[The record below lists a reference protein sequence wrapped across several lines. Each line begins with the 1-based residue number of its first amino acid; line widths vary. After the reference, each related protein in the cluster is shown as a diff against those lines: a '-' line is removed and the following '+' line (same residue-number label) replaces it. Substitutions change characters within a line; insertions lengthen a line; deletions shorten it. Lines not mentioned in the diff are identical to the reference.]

1 MLPAAACAQSRDSLV
16 AGKIASLTGVWK
28 KHQGYAS
35 EAQPAEAFP
44 AVSRVFD
51 AAPVASSPPKSALQ
65 FQQELYQLRLAQLQ
79 ADKGLSVN
87 ASYVENFAPAP
98 ADDDLIYKRR
108 IQSGVE
114 WNILNSGYYENRNK
128 EKILANETTL
138 ARLRDQEKGSP
149 DQLLYTYNSII
160 YLFNLRKTALIA
172 QRKTISEA
180 KLNAIGELYY
190 LHQVPQTKFME
201 SLQQQVQIASQLQ
214 LYQAYNDQ
222 LKNEVNAS
230 VLPGGLL
237 PAFDVDQEK
246 LMLITGIHPTADSIR
261 MLQSE
266 NFALHAARINSIRLS
281 AGVRYNYYDMISTAN
296 RGFISAGL
304 NFSMPVY
311 FSKNPANAINSV
323 QLDLQLEEQRYVDQ
337 QKRLTIANYFYEFRY
352 KLKQYADFSEKRKLY
367 VELLRI
373 ERVKEQFG
381 DLEFNPLTA
390 LTLLDE
396 LISIDIE
403 IADITQQL
411 YLKLLDIRQELP
423 GVPVSEYIQPYKMV
437 SSAFTKRPV
446 DKSIFIWSAAI
457 REHSNVMIV
466 EYLRFHKISTAF
478 VSVNARDKNN
488 LVKTR
493 TLIDSLNHA
502 KIAVEALAGNN
513 NLIKK
518 DIRPYLDSLS
528 AAIGTHRING
538 IHLDVE
544 PHTFADWDTKKQEY
558 LAQYVT
564 MLKNARTY
572 CNGKGWKLTVSI
584 PVFYPEETLREIY
597 AVADEV
603 VLMAYEHPQADYI
616 LKKIAEELKINPAKT
631 TVALRAKD
639 FKNRQELE
647 TLINQLAEAG
657 DLNTF
662 ALHDFSTLIKL
673 EESAAGSKG
682 GGE

>member
-1 MLPAAACAQSRDSLV
+1 MLPIPGWMQSHDSLV
-16 AGKIASLTGVWK
+16 AGKITALTGVWK
-28 KHQGYAS
+28 NHQQYAS
-35 EAQPAEAFP
+35 QPQKPEPFT
-44 AVSRVFD
+44 AVNRVFD
-51 AAPVASSPPKSALQ
+51 AAPSAAAAPKNALQ
-65 FQQELYQLRLAQLQ
+65 FQQELFRLRLAQLQ
-79 ADKGLSVN
+79 ADKGVSVN
-87 ASYVENFAPAP
+87 ASYVENFSPAP

-108 IQSGVE
+108 VQSGVE
-114 WNILNSGYYENRNK
+114 WNLLHGGYNENRSK
-128 EKILANETTL
+128 EKILANESTI

-160 YLFNLRKTALIA
+160 YLFNLRKTELIA
-172 QRKTISEA
+172 QRKKISEE

-201 SLQQQVQIASQLQ
+201 AMQQQVQIASQLQ

-222 LKNEVNAS
+222 LKNVVNTAS
-230 VLPGGLL
+230 LPGGLL

-246 LMLITGIHPTADSIR
+246 LMLLTGIHPTADSIR
-261 MLQSE
+261 LLQGE
-266 NFALHAARINSIRLS
+266 NFSMQSARIHDIRLA
-281 AGVRYNYYDMISTAN
+281 AGVRYNYYDMISTNN
-296 RGFISAGL
+296 RGFVSAGL
-304 NFSMPVY
+304 NFSMPIY
-311 FSKNPANAINSV
+311 FSKNSAAAINSA
-323 QLDLQLEEQRYVDQ
+323 QLELQLEEQRYLDQ

-373 ERVKEQFG
+373 ERVKEQFN

-390 LTLLDE
+390 LTLLDD

-403 IADITQQL
+403 MTDITQQL
-411 YLKLLDIRQELP
+411 YLKLLDIREELP
-423 GVPVSEYIQPYKMV
+423 GVPVTEYTQPYKLAA
-437 SSAFTKRPV
+437 SSFTKRPV
-446 DKSIFIWSAAI
+446 EKSIFIWSAAI
-457 REHSNVMIV
+457 REHANLMIV
-466 EYLRFHKISTAF
+466 EYLRFHNIRTAF
-478 VSVNARDKNN
+478 VSVNTRDKTN
-488 LVKTR
+488 LVKTL

-502 KIAVEALAGNN
+502 KIAVEALVGNN

-518 DIRPYLDSLS
+518 DIRPYLDSLVS
-528 AAIGTHRING
+528 AIGTHRING

-544 PHTFADWDTKKQEY
+544 PHTFTDWDTKKQEY

-597 AVADEV
+597 SAADEV
-603 VLMAYEHPQADYI
+603 VLMAYEHPDATYI
-616 LKKIAEELKINPAKT
+616 IKKIAEEMRINPAKT

-647 TLINQLAEAG
+647 SLIAQLAETAEIS
-657 DLNTF
+657 TVS
-662 ALHDFSTLIKL
+662 LHDFSTLMKL
-673 EESAAGSKG
+673 DEAPGVKN
-682 GGE
+682 GEGK